1 MTHRFVEYLNSM
13 NNVDGNTTGSLA
25 EKQVV
30 NKFYNKIHV
39 KRKLGSFIKS
49 SIECGENKI
58 FFITGHAGDGKTSI
72 LAQIL
77 KELDLVVDK
86 KLKEVELVE
95 NDKYKVFYIKDMSE
109 LEESRQ
115 EELIKKALS
124 IPNEN
129 GTSIVISNTGPLI
142 NTMKKINPDLE
153 PEVIEKLDNN
163 EGEEI
168 KVEGKLVTIINLAR
182 IDNVD
187 FIDEILDKLIDD
199 ELWKGCES
207 CGKDDICHISF
218 NRKLIRE
225 YKPRITKFIKSYYRW
240 LYENDQRLT
249 IRQMV
254 AHLTYMITAN
264 KSCEQLSKNLK
275 NTSNYKY
282 VYNLANNLFGHR
294 GIADEINTNQ
304 IEAINKIKTL
314 RLDKISLDED
324 YQLFVRDD
332 YSFLPNEIAEMVN
345 SRWTQYEK
353 ECRKIDEKKTKFN
366 REKAIEIRKCIR
378 RFFLVFGYY
387 YDEIKSDKI
396 MDQIFG
402 ETFTLYK
409 KCILEPK
416 TRDGIREIKDI
427 VFDGLRKLN
436 FDGNSEDD
444 KDKLYLTLKRHDGSY
459 QSVMLITGE
468 IEKRDLQVKSRN
480 IKTKFDDIEC
490 KNELYLTKKREDG
503 KEYKL
508 NYQIIEYFNSILE
521 GAVETKASPTI
532 TCGIAK
538 LDSWLNN
545 NFKDID
551 DDGYD
556 KLELLIKTTSGIKT
570 KRLEI
575 YNGKIYVD

>member
-39 KRKLGSFIKS
+39 KRKLGSFIKR

-77 KELDLVVDK
+77 KELNLVVDK

-153 PEVIEKLDNN
+153 SEVIEQLDNN

-168 KVEGKLVTIINLAR
+168 KVGDKLVTIINLAR

-199 ELWKGCES
+199 ELWKGCEN

-225 YKPRITKFIKSYYRW
+225 YKSRITKFIKSYYRW

-264 KSCEQLSKNLK
+264 KSCEQLK
-275 NTSNYKY
+275 NTSNHKY
-282 VYNLANNLFGHR
+282 VYNLANNLFGYR

-332 YSFLPNEIAEMVN
+332 YSFLPDEIAEMVN

-353 ECRKIDEKKTKFN
+353 ECRKVDEKGTKFN
-366 REKAIEIRKCIR
+366 RYKAIEIRKCIR

-387 YDEIKSDKI
+387 GDEIKSDKV
-396 MDQIFG
+396 MDEIFG

-416 TRDGIREIKDI
+416 TRDGIREIRDV
-427 VFDGLRKLN
+427 VFNGLRKLN
-436 FDGNSEDD
+436 FDGSDD
-444 KDKLYLTLKRHDGSY
+444 QNREKLYLTLKRHDGSF
-459 QSVMLITGE
+459 QSVMLIIGE
-468 IEKRDLQVKSRN
+468 IEKRDLEIKAKN
-480 IKTKFDDIEC
+480 IKTRFDDINY
-490 KNELYLTKKREDG
+490 KNELYLTKKGEENIKYR
-503 KEYKL
+503 L
-508 NYQIIEYFNSILE
+508 NYQLIEYFNSVLN
-521 GAVETKASPTI
+521 GAVETKASPMI

-538 LDSWLNN
+538 LDSWLNK
-545 NFKDID
+545 NFKVNQDEE
-551 DDGYD
+551 YN

-570 KRLEI
+570 ERLELD
-575 YNGKIYVD
+575 NGKIYLD